1 METLDVSVNI
11 KLSEVLGKSGTWFPC
26 LYIVNSE
33 LEADTYDEYKSLAQI
48 ADTENS
54 KTTYGADTDV
64 YKHATAL
71 FGQNN
76 KPEKIAVLAQ
86 KDFSAST
93 LETYLGKGWRQL
105 VLVGTHEKK
114 VDIAEY
120 IETTDKMVFVGIT
133 DETELST
140 FYDSVK
146 SFDRTFV
153 VYHTDET
160 AVSAV
165 VGATA
170 GLSAGSFTYKNMI
183 IKGIDALDWS
193 ADDLD
198 GEQGIHKKGAI
209 TIVEKSGDI
218 VTSEGIVASG
228 KYADIVDSIDYVIQN
243 ISYNTQ
249 KTFNN
254 NNKIPY
260 TNNGISLLEIATNEA
275 LKDAYNNGII
285 ADKEDGTPD
294 YTVTFAMRSQTT
306 EADRA
311 SRVYPYGNFSFA
323 LAGAIHRTVVNGV
336 VSY

>member
-26 LYIVNSE
+26 LYVVNSE
-33 LEADTYDEYKSLAQI
+33 LEADTYDEYTTLAQL
-48 ADTENS
+48 ADTES
-54 KTTYGADTDV
+54 AKTTYSDATDV
-64 YKHATAL
+64 YKHASVL
-71 FGQNN
+71 FAQND
-76 KPEKIAVLAQ
+76 KPEKIGVLAT
-86 KDFSAST
+86 KSFSAST
-93 LETYLGKGWRQL
+93 MASYLGKGWRQL
-105 VLVGTHEKK
+105 VLVGEHADKAS
-114 VDIAEY
+114 IAEY
-120 IETTDKMVFVGIT
+120 IETTDKMLFVGIA
-133 DETELST
+133 DETELGT
-140 FYDSVK
+140 FYASV
-146 SFDRTFV
+146 SSYERTFV
-153 VYHTDET
+153 VYHTDAT

-170 GLSAGSFTYKNMI
+170 GLKAGSFTYKNMV
-183 IKGIDALDWS
+183 IKGIEGLDWT
-193 ADDLD
+193 AEEL
-198 GEQGIHKKGAI
+198 EGIHAKGAI
-209 TIVEKSGDI
+209 TIVEKCGDI

-254 NNKIPY
+254 NDKIPY

-275 LKDAYNNGII
+275 LKDAYNNGLI

-294 YTVTFAMRSQTT
+294 YGVVFVMRSETT

-311 SRVYPYGNFSFA
+311 SRVYPYGTFSFT
-323 LAGAIHRTVVNGV
+323 LAGAIHKVVVNGT